1 MAAENS
7 FDIVCKV
14 DMQEV
19 TNALDQARREIETR
33 YDLKGSKNEI
43 TLEKTDITITSADDM
58 KLKAVADILQSKL
71 HRRGVPLKALT
82 WGAVEDGA
90 GGIKRQNIT
99 LQQGIPTEKRKEYDG
114 LIVNTC
120 AFIDRARE
128 ESVNTILELAK
139 LKERGRCTSLIVT
152 GCLTQRYGL
161 EIKREMP
168 EIDAILGT
176 SGLERIVD
184 LVRQADNRRDWATSA
199 PPGYLYDAK
208 TPRLLTAR
216 VPYAYGKIAD
226 GCDMGCTFC
235 AIPQFRGKHRSRPLA
250 DIVNEVEGLAA
261 RGVQEAILVSQDTL
275 AYGKD
280 LAGNGDIGD
289 LLIALGETRMP
300 WIRPMYLHPAHVND
314 RLIAKWQRAR
324 IVPYLDMPVQHGDDG
339 VLRAMRRAVTAR
351 RMKDVVRDFRAA
363 IPGLA
368 VRTTVLVGFPG
379 ETEAAFGN
387 LLEFVTDV
395 GFDRLGV
402 FTYSPEEGT
411 PSVTYADQVDPEVA
425 AERAAAVQELQD
437 GVVWERHRALIGTEH
452 DVLVDGRSEDP
463 AFTWEGRTAG
473 QAPEIDGIVYL
484 RGPFEPG
491 RFARIRVVEVEG
503 YELVGERALSVAGV

>member
-1 MAAENS
+1 MKVHLTTLGCPKNQVDSELMLGMLTEAGFLLAERAE
-7 FDIVCKV
+7 D
-14 DMQEV
+14 
-19 TNALDQARREIETR
+19 
-33 YDLKGSKNEI
+33 
-43 TLEKTDITITSADDM
+43 ADC
-58 KLKAVADILQSKL
+58 
-71 HRRGVPLKALT
+71 
-82 WGAVEDGA
+82 
-90 GGIKRQNIT
+90 
-99 LQQGIPTEKRKEYDG
+99 

-216 VPYAYGKIAD
+216 VPYAYVKIAE

-351 RMKDVVRDFRAA
+351 RMKVVIAQFRDAV
-363 IPGLA
+363 PGLT

-379 ETEAAFGN
+379 ETEAAFEN
-387 LLEFVTDV
+387 LLDFIEDV
-395 GFDRLGV
+395 AFDRLGV
-402 FTYSPEEGT
+402 FTYSAEDGT
-411 PSVTYADQVDPEVA
+411 PAASMAGQVPVA
-425 AERAAAVQELQD
+425 VMAERATLVEEAQD
-437 GVVWERHRALIGTEH
+437 RLAWPRLKALFGTRQT
-452 DVLVDGRSEDP
+452 VLVDGPGPDP
-463 AFTWEGRTAG
+463 AFPFEGRLAG
-473 QAPEIDGIVYL
+473 QAPEIDGVVLL
-484 RGPFEPG
+484 RDTALRSG
-491 RFARIRVVEVEG
+491 RFADVSIVEVDG
-503 YELVGERALSVAGV
+503 YELVGK

>member
-71 HRRGVPLKALT
+71 HRRGVPL
-82 WGAVEDGA
+82 VERAEDA
-90 GGIKRQNIT
+90 
-99 LQQGIPTEKRKEYDG
+99 DC

-128 ESVNTILELAK
+128 ESVNAILELAR

-216 VPYAYGKIAD
+216 VPYAYVKIAE

-235 AIPQFRGKHRSRPLA
+235 AIPQFRGKHRSRPPA
-250 DIVNEVEGLAA
+250 EVVSEVEALAA
-261 RGVQEAILVSQDTL
+261 RGVQEA
-275 AYGKD
+275 
-280 LAGNGDIGD
+280 
-289 LLIALGETRMP
+289 
-300 WIRPMYLHPAHVND
+300 
-314 RLIAKWQRAR
+314 
-324 IVPYLDMPVQHGDDG
+324 
-339 VLRAMRRAVTAR
+339 
-351 RMKDVVRDFRAA
+351 
-363 IPGLA
+363 
-368 VRTTVLVGFPG
+368 
-379 ETEAAFGN
+379 
-387 LLEFVTDV
+387 
-395 GFDRLGV
+395 
-402 FTYSPEEGT
+402 
-411 PSVTYADQVDPEVA
+411 
-425 AERAAAVQELQD
+425 
-437 GVVWERHRALIGTEH
+437 
-452 DVLVDGRSEDP
+452 
-463 AFTWEGRTAG
+463 
-473 QAPEIDGIVYL
+473 
-484 RGPFEPG
+484 
-491 RFARIRVVEVEG
+491 
-503 YELVGERALSVAGV
+503 